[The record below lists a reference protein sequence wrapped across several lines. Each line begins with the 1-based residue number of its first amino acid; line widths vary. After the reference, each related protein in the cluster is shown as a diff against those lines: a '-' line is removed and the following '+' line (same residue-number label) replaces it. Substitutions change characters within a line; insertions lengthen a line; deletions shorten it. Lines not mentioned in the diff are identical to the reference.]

1 MENSPK
7 TILLI
12 LCMII
17 ALVAMSCSDLK
28 NDLPATSPS
37 TSITHS
43 VGWTDTGSVNFHGT
57 YIATQGYDM
66 RPCRACHGAT
76 YTGGTSGVSCV
87 KCHANP
93 AGPENC
99 ATCHGSN
106 ISPAPPTDLAGNTAT
121 TARGVGAHQIH
132 LLGTGV
138 LSALPVACS
147 ECHVVPGS
155 VYDAGHITSNLRAPL
170 IFSSNTLAALPTGGQ
185 TPAASYDTSSLRCS
199 NTFCHGA
206 WQLRKSGLPS
216 DSVFTG
222 SVIVGSA
229 YAPKWNGGP
238 SEKTCGSCH
247 TLPPVGHKAYA
258 QDCSTC
264 HENVL
269 TADGKTKHING
280 KIDLAGNVVRSFR

>member
-1 MENSPK
+1 MENSHK

-28 NDLPATSPS
+28 NDLPAAPAP
-37 TSITHS
+37 TSIVHS
-43 VGWTDTGSVNFHGT
+43 TGWIDTSLPNFHGN
-57 YIATQGYDM
+57 YIVQQGYDI
-66 RPCRACHGAT
+66 RPCRTCHGST
-76 YTGGTSGVSCV
+76 YTGGTSGVSCL
-87 KCHANP
+87 KCHTNLS
-93 AGPENC
+93 GPENC
-99 ATCHGSN
+99 ATCHGST
-106 ISPAPPTDLAGNTAT
+106 SPMPPPDLAGNTAT
-121 TARGVGAHQIH
+121 TARGVGAHQMH
-132 LLGTGV
+132 VLGNGAYSSHD
-138 LSALPVACS
+138 LSCG
-147 ECHVVPGS
+147 ECHIVPGN
-155 VYDAGHITSNLRAPL
+155 VYDAGHITVDLRAPI
-170 IFSSNTLAALPTGGQ
+170 IFGSNALAVLPTGGT
-185 TPAASYDTSSLRCS
+185 TPAATYDTSALRCA

-247 TLPPVGHKAYA
+247 TLPPVGHKAYP
-258 QDCSTC
+258 QDCSAC

-269 TADGKTKHING
+269 TADGKAKHINS